1 MKVAYL
7 RVSSTSQSLEI
18 QREAVSKLNIQ
29 KIFEEKVSGTS
40 TKGRDKLKECLDFVR
55 EGDELVITRIDRLA
69 RSVLDLQLIVKELND
84 KGVILTATEQPIST
98 KDATSKCFL
107 DMLGVFAELETNLR
121 KERQMEGIAKAKA
134 KGVYKGGKKKIN
146 VEEIIRLKAEGYGAT
161 KIAKELNIHRDS
173 VYRLLKKWSIK
184 YNSFL
189 AVELSGSGA
198 MQPLISKR
206 KRQQEIFTQM
216 PQLSLQRQLSKKKST
231 HMPL

>member
-7 RVSSTSQSLEI
+7 RVSSSSQSLEV

-40 TKGRDKLKECLDFVR
+40 TRGRDKLKECLDFVR

-107 DMLGVFAELETNLR
+107 DMLGVFAELENSIR
-121 KERQMEGIAKAKA
+121 AERQASGVARAKALGK
-134 KGVYKGGKKKIN
+134 YKGGKSRIDVDQIKKLK
-146 VEEIIRLKAEGYGAT
+146 EEGKGAT
-161 KIAKELNIHRDS
+161 AIAKEMGIHRDS
-173 VYRLLKKWSIK
+173 VYRLLK
-184 YNSFL
+184 
-189 AVELSGSGA
+189 
-198 MQPLISKR
+198 
-206 KRQQEIFTQM
+206 TQ
-216 PQLSLQRQLSKKKST
+216 
-231 HMPL
+231 